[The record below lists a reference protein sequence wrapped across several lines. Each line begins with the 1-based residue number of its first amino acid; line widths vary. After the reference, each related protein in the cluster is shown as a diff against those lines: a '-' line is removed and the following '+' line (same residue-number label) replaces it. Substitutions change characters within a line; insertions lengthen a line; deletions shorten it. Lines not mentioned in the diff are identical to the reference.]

1 MGAVQPGWRQ
11 SAPCRRPAARARVPG
26 AREGDER
33 WYDSRRLCA
42 HDGPIVRSDLMAP
55 DPDPRRPW
63 LLWLLLA
70 LLALLLVLLGV
81 GILDWLEL

>member
-1 MGAVQPGWRQ
+1 
-11 SAPCRRPAARARVPG
+11 
-26 AREGDER
+26 
-33 WYDSRRLCA
+33 
-42 HDGPIVRSDLMAP
+42 MAP

>member
-1 MGAVQPGWRQ
+1 
-11 SAPCRRPAARARVPG
+11 
-26 AREGDER
+26 
-33 WYDSRRLCA
+33 
-42 HDGPIVRSDLMAP
+42 MAP
-55 DPDPRRPW
+55 EPDPRRPW

>member
-1 MGAVQPGWRQ
+1 
-11 SAPCRRPAARARVPG
+11 
-26 AREGDER
+26 
-33 WYDSRRLCA
+33 
-42 HDGPIVRSDLMAP
+42 MAP

-70 LLALLLVLLGV
+70 LLALLLVLPGV

>member
-1 MGAVQPGWRQ
+1 
-11 SAPCRRPAARARVPG
+11 
-26 AREGDER
+26 
-33 WYDSRRLCA
+33 
-42 HDGPIVRSDLMAP
+42 MAP
-55 DPDPRRPW
+55 EPDPRRPC